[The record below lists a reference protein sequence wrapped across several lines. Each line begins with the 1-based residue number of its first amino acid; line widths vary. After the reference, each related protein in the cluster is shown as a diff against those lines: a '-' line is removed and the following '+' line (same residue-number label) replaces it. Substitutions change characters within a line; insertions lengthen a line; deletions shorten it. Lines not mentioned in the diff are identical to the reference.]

1 MIDMIK
7 DKYSITKLCKYLGC
21 SKSGYYDWVKAG
33 RPYFKAFDKVTNEL
47 VLKTYN
53 KHPEQ
58 GIRPI
63 RMNIK
68 RKYGI
73 ILTNYTVYRY
83 MLINNIQATSRRKTH
98 GYPKL
103 PHHDIPNLLRRNF
116 NTDRPNK
123 KWSIDISYI
132 FAHNGLKYLCAIKD
146 MYDKSI
152 ISYSISAFIDLNL
165 VINTVNKAIKKVPY
179 KYRKELILHSDQ
191 GWHFTNW
198 QYRQLLIDNHIT
210 QSISAKG
217 SSVDNVPIESFFS
230 CLKSECIYRI
240 NKLDKNDIEYE
251 ISKFIKY
258 YNTERL
264 QEKLKELTP
273 IEYRSLAL
281 NNLF

>member
-1 MIDMIK
+1 MLK
-7 DKYSITKLCKYLGC
+7 DKYSILKLCKVFKC
-21 SKSGYYDWVKAG
+21 SKSGYYSWVKAG
-33 RPYFKAFDKVTNEL
+33 RPSFKAFNESINKI

-68 RKYGI
+68 RKYGV

-116 NTDRPNK
+116 TTNMPNK

-132 FAHNGLKYLCAIKD
+132 FGYNGIKYLCAIKD

-152 ISYSISAFIDLNL
+152 ISYTISKFIDLNFVL
-165 VINTVNKAIKKVPY
+165 ETVEKAIKLVPY
-179 KYRKELILHSDQ
+179 KQRKDLIIHSDQ

-198 QYRQLLIDNHIT
+198 QYRKLLNDNQIT
-210 QSISAKG
+210 QSISSKG

-240 NKLDKNDIEYE
+240 DRLDVNDIEQIVE
-251 ISKFIKY
+251 KFIKY
-258 YNTERL
+258 YNENRL

-281 NNLF
+281 IGLF

>member
-7 DKYSITKLCKYLGC
+7 DKYSITKLCKYLCC

-68 RKYGI
+68 RKHGV

-83 MLINNIQATSRRKTH
+83 MLINNIQATSRRKGH
-98 GYPKL
+98 GYSKL
-103 PHHDIPNLLRRNF
+103 PHHDIPNLLHRNF
-116 NTDRPNK
+116 NTDRPNR

-132 FAHNGLKYLCAIKD
+132 FGYNGLKYLCAIKD

-152 ISYSISAFIDLNL
+152 ISYTISSFIDLKL
-165 VINTVNKAIKKVPY
+165 VIDTVNKAIKSVSN

-191 GWHFTNW
+191 GWHFTHHS
-198 QYRQLLIDNHIT
+198 YRKLLLDNGIK

-240 NKLDKNDIEYE
+240 KRLDVKDIEN
-251 ISKFIKY
+251 IINKFIKY

-264 QEKLKELTP
+264 QSKLKELTP
-273 IEYRSLAL
+273 IEYRTLAL
-281 NNLF
+281 NSLF

>member
-1 MIDMIK
+1 MIK
-7 DKYSITKLCKYLGC
+7 NKYSIIKLCKYLGC

-33 RPYFKAFDKVTNEL
+33 RPQFKAFNEKTNEL
-47 VLKTYN
+47 ILKTYE

-73 ILTNYTVYRY
+73 TLTNYTVYRY

-103 PHHDIPNLLRRNF
+103 PHHDIPNLLRRDFTTNG
-116 NTDRPNK
+116 PNK

-132 FAHNGLKYLCAIKD
+132 FARNGLKYLCAIKD

-152 ISYSISAFIDLNL
+152 ISYSISPIIDLKL
-165 VINTVNKAIKKVPY
+165 VIDTVTKAIKSVPY
-179 KYRKELILHSDQ
+179 KQRIGLILHSDQ

-198 QYRQLLIDNHIT
+198 QYRKLLQDSKIT

-230 CLKSECIYRI
+230 CLKAECIYRI
-240 NKLDKNDIEYE
+240 DNLDKDEIENV
-251 ISKFIKY
+251 ISNFIKY

-281 NNLF
+281 NSIF

>member
-1 MIDMIK
+1 MLK
-7 DKYSITKLCKYLGC
+7 DKYSILKLCKVFKC
-21 SKSGYYDWVKAG
+21 SKSGYYSWVKAG
-33 RPYFKAFDKVTNEL
+33 RPSFKAFNESINKI
-47 VLKTYN
+47 VLKIYN

-68 RKYGI
+68 RKYGV
-73 ILTNYTVYRY
+73 ILSNYTVYRY

-116 NTDRPNK
+116 TTNMPNK

-132 FAHNGLKYLCAIKD
+132 FGYNGIKYLCAIKD

-152 ISYSISAFIDLNL
+152 ISYTISKFIDLNFVL
-165 VINTVNKAIKKVPY
+165 ETVEKAIKLVPY
-179 KYRKELILHSDQ
+179 KQRKDLIIHSDQ

-198 QYRQLLIDNHIT
+198 QYRKLLNDNQIT
-210 QSISAKG
+210 QSISSKG

-240 NKLDKNDIEYE
+240 DRLDVNDIEQIVE
-251 ISKFIKY
+251 KFIKY
-258 YNTERL
+258 YNENRL

-281 NNLF
+281 SSLF

>member
-1 MIDMIK
+1 MIK
-7 DKYSITKLCKYLGC
+7 DKYSIIKLCRYLGC

-68 RKYGI
+68 RKYGV

-83 MLINNIQATSRRKTH
+83 MLINNIQATSRRKGH
-98 GYPKL
+98 GYSKL

-116 NTDRPNK
+116 TTDRPNR

-132 FAHNGLKYLCAIKD
+132 FGYNGLKYLCAIKD

-152 ISYSISAFIDLNL
+152 ISYTISSFIDLKL
-165 VINTVNKAIKKVPY
+165 VIDTVNKAIKSVSY

-191 GWHFTNW
+191 GWHFTHHS
-198 QYRQLLIDNHIT
+198 YRKLLLDNGIT

-240 NKLDKNDIEYE
+240 KRLDVKDIEN
-251 ISKFIKY
+251 IINKFIKY

-264 QEKLKELTP
+264 QSKLKELTP
-273 IEYRSLAL
+273 IEYRTLAL
-281 NNLF
+281 NSLF

>member
-1 MIDMIK
+1 MLK
-7 DKYSITKLCKYLGC
+7 DKYSILKLCKIFKC
-21 SKSGYYDWVKAG
+21 SKSGYYSWVKAG
-33 RPYFKAFDKVTNEL
+33 RPSFKAFDESINKI

-68 RKYGI
+68 RKYGV

-116 NTDRPNK
+116 TTNMPNK

-132 FAHNGLKYLCAIKD
+132 FGYNGLKYLCAIKD

-152 ISYSISAFIDLNL
+152 ISYTISKFIDLNFVL
-165 VINTVNKAIKKVPY
+165 ETVEKAIKLVPY
-179 KYRKELILHSDQ
+179 KQRKDLIIHSDQ

-198 QYRQLLIDNHIT
+198 QYRKLLNDNQIT

-217 SSVDNVPIESFFS
+217 SSVDNVPGESFFS
-230 CLKSECIYRI
+230 CLKS
-240 NKLDKNDIEYE
+240 
-251 ISKFIKY
+251 
-258 YNTERL
+258 
-264 QEKLKELTP
+264 
-273 IEYRSLAL
+273 
-281 NNLF
+281 